1 MTEAPPPS
9 GPFKPES
16 LRWLFDN
23 VPRADGSRHTLTEL
37 ADFVTQH
44 SGESCSLQYISKLYH
59 GQSTNPTAR
68 VLDAL
73 GRFWMV
79 SPAYF
84 LDGKRSTQIQAQLDL
99 VVTMREPEARIALRD
114 VTATLQSSAPDMTA
128 AQLRLVDDLIKT
140 IRRSQSQVDDSNPSP
155 ED

>member
-1 MTEAPPPS
+1 VTEAPAPS
-9 GPFKPES
+9 GPFKSEN
-16 LRWLFDN
+16 LRWLFAN
-23 VPRADGSRHTLTEL
+23 VPRVDGSRHTLTEL
-37 ADFVTQH
+37 ADFVSQH
-44 SGESCSLQYISKLYH
+44 TGESCSLQYISKLYH

-73 GRFWMV
+73 GEFWAV

-84 LDGKRSTQIQAQLDL
+84 LEGTRSAQIQAQLDL
-99 VVTMREPEARIALRD
+99 VVMMGEPEARIALRD

-140 IRRSQSQVDDSNPSP
+140 IRRSHSQADDSNPSP
-155 ED
+155 KD